1 MLRSLWTAKTGLD
14 AQQTSLDTIS
24 NNLANVSTTA
34 YKRVRP
40 IFEDLLYQ
48 NLRSP
53 GFQENSFP
61 AGSGDNIGVANQA
74 GLPSDNFLP
83 AGLQAGNGSR
93 VSATQR
99 INSPGS
105 LIQSQNPLDLAIN
118 GNGFFVVQTG
128 NGPAFTRSG
137 NFMRNQLGQM
147 VTSGGNVLLGY
158 PPNTVVNASSPPPFF
173 PITIPSF
180 ASDIVIG
187 SDGGVS
193 YSSGPNSPIIP
204 AGIIPLVN
212 FANPNG
218 LTSAGGGLYFD
229 TPSSG
234 VQVPGLSGSPGF
246 GAVSQYYTEQSN
258 VNVAEELV
266 SLISAQRAYE
276 ITAKSVSAS
285 DQILQK
291 LGQL

>member
-53 GFQENSFP
+53 GLNEDSGSF
-61 AGSGDNIGVANQA
+61 V
-74 GLPSDNFLP
+74 P

-93 VSATQR
+93 VAATQR
-99 INSPGS
+99 INSAGS
-105 LIQSQNPLDLAIN
+105 LVQSQNPLDMAIN
-118 GNGFFVVQTG
+118 GNGFFAVSTP
-128 NGPAFTRSG
+128 NGVAYTRAG
-137 NFMRNQLGQM
+137 NFMRNDKGQI
-147 VTSGGNVLLGY
+147 VTSAGHVLIGQDSIGA
-158 PPNTVVNASSPPPFF
+158 PSPSAG
-173 PITIPSF
+173 IQIDST
-180 ASDIVIG
+180 ATAVVIG
-187 SDGGVS
+187 TDGTVS
-193 YSSGPNSPIIP
+193 WYGASTTTPNIAGQIAMVNFVNP
-204 AGIIPLVN
+204 AGLST
-212 FANPNG
+212 G
-218 LTSAGGGLYFD
+218 GGGLYYE
-229 TPSSG
+229 TMSSG
-234 VQVPGLSGSPGF
+234 QPQVGVAGQAGF
-246 GAVSQYYTEQSN
+246 GSISQYYTEQSN

-266 SLISAQRAYE
+266 ALIAAQRAYE

>member
-34 YKRVRP
+34 YKRARP

-53 GFQENSFP
+53 GLTEN
-61 AGSGDNIGVANQA
+61 AGTPNFTPDDNY
-74 GLPSDNFLP
+74 LP

-93 VSATQR
+93 VAATQR
-99 INSPGS
+99 INSAGS
-105 LIQSQNPLDLAIN
+105 LLQSQNPLDMAIN
-118 GNGFFVVQTG
+118 GNGYFKVSTG
-128 NGPAFTRSG
+128 NGIAYTRAG
-137 NFMRNQLGQM
+137 NFMRSQSGDI
-147 VTSGGNVLLGY
+147 VTPSGSALLDNSGNRI
-158 PPNTVVNASSPPPFF
+158 N
-173 PITIPSF
+173 IPSG
-180 ASDIVIG
+180 ATDIVIG
-187 SDGGVS
+187 TDGTVTYYTGIKT
-193 YSSGPNSPIIP
+193 PINPQNGGTI
-204 AGIIPLVN
+204 GIVN
-212 FANPNG
+212 FANPAG
-218 LTSAGGGLYFD
+218 LSSVGGGLYFE
-229 TPSSG
+229 TSSSG
-234 VQVPGLSGSPGF
+234 LAVPGTASQGGF
-246 GAVSQYYTEQSN
+246 GSISQYYTEQSN

-266 SLISAQRAYE
+266 SLIAAQRAYE